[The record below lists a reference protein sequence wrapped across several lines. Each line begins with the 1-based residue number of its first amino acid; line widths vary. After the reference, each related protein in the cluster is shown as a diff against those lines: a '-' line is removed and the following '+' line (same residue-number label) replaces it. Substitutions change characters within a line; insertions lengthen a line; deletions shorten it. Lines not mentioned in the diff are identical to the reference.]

1 MKEYGDLHEC
11 GILSQKKFP
20 SRLDDVRDNKSAHLI
35 KFCGIPNV
43 IDMKIT
49 GVFVHTVMW
58 LTMLL
63 YCVFL
68 NIPEILS
75 NEI

>member
-43 IDMKIT
+43 FDRKIT
-49 GVFVHTVMW
+49 RVFVPTVMGIRK
-58 LTMLL
+58 LL
-63 YCVFL
+63 YCVF
-68 NIPEILS
+68 
-75 NEI
+75 